1 MADLIPVLLLPI
13 CLFIY
18 VLDICLLALYGFHS
32 LLQTLLFT
40 RYRLS
45 QAKRQVTQPLTVATP
60 SATPSASLSLGQSL
74 DSGARFG
81 AAASSTD
88 ATPAVTIQ
96 LPIYNERH
104 VAQRLIK
111 AVAAMDWPN
120 HKLQIQVLDDST
132 DDTTLQIQET
142 VAELLTTCNI
152 AIEHHHRRDRTGYKA
167 GALHQGLTTAT
178 GEFVA
183 IFDADFIPQP
193 DFLQRTIPAFQDE
206 NVGCVQAR
214 WGHLN
219 PRTSLLTR
227 AQAIGIDGHF
237 VIEQQVRH
245 LTGAFLNFNGTAGI
259 WRQASL
265 DHAGGWQGDTLTEDL
280 DLSYRMQLKG
290 WRIAYLPEVVV
301 PAELPV
307 QLYALKRQQFRW
319 AKGSIQTAMK
329 LWRPLWRS
337 RQPLWRKCLA
347 SLHLTQYAVHPLM
360 LLNLL
365 LIWPVLQSQ
374 SNLLRLT
381 PLVTIAALGPPL
393 MYWITMGYQGM
404 GKLARIGRLGSL
416 LALGTGLSVNNSW
429 AVLQALLGIKSE
441 FKRTPKFA
449 VVNRTTSWQASSYVL
464 SGGWL
469 LWVEVLLGLYALYMI
484 SYSVTME
491 QWGMMPWLMLY
502 ASGYA
507 MVVGLTMVQSWQQR
521 RAIQQRQQEALTM
534 EKLSAAAENDYKPCH
549 K

>member
-32 LLQTLLFT
+32 LLQTLLFA
-40 RYRLS
+40 RYKLKQS
-45 QAKRQVTQPLTVATP
+45 KRHVTEPLAVV
-60 SATPSASLSLGQSL
+60 TPSASLSLGQSL
-74 DSGARFG
+74 EPGARFG
-81 AAASSTD
+81 AATSSAD
-88 ATPAVTIQ
+88 ATPTVTIQ

-142 VAELLTTCNI
+142 VAELLATRNI
-152 AIEHHHRRDRTGYKA
+152 VIEHHHRRDRTGYKA

-183 IFDADFIPQP
+183 IFDADFIPLP
-193 DFLQRTIPAFQDE
+193 DFLQRTIPAFQDD

-227 AQAIGIDGHF
+227 AQAVGIDGHF

-259 WRQASL
+259 WRLASL

-290 WRIAYLPEVVV
+290 WRIAYLPEVMV

-319 AKGSIQTAMK
+319 AKGSIQTAIK
-329 LWRPLWRS
+329 LWKPLWRS
-337 RQPLWRKCLA
+337 HQPLWRKLLA

-365 LIWPVLQSQ
+365 LIWPVLQSE
-374 SNLLRLT
+374 SSLLRLT
-381 PLVTIAALGPPL
+381 PLVTVAALGPPM
-393 MYWITMGYQGM
+393 MYWITMGAQGISWP
-404 GKLARIGRLGSL
+404 ARLGRLGSL

-429 AVLQALLGIKSE
+429 AVLQAIFGVESP
-441 FKRTPKFA
+441 FQRTPKFA
-449 VVNRTTSWQASSYVL
+449 VVNRSATWQASSYVL

-469 LWVEVLLGLYALYMI
+469 TWVEVLLGLYAGWLVSHSI
-484 SYSVTME
+484 TME

-507 MVVGLTMVQSWQQR
+507 MVVGVTVIQSWQQQ
-521 RAIQQRQQEALTM
+521 RAIKRS
-534 EKLSAAAENDYKPCH
+534 KL
-549 K
+549 

>member
-32 LLQTLLFT
+32 LLQTLLFG
-40 RYRLS
+40 RYKLS
-45 QAKRQVTQPLTVATP
+45 QPLQHVTQPLAV
-60 SATPSASLSLGQSL
+60 ATPSASLSLGQPLEPASRL
-74 DSGARFG
+74 R
-81 AAASSTD
+81 AAAPSAD

-111 AVAAMDWPN
+111 AVAAMDWPGN
-120 HKLQIQVLDDST
+120 KLQIQVLDDST

-142 VAELLTTCNI
+142 LAELRAADLSANVQI
-152 AIEHHHRRDRTGYKA
+152 NHLHRRDRRGYKA
-167 GALHQGLTTAT
+167 GALHQGLATAT
-178 GEFVA
+178 GEFIA

-193 DFLQRTIPAFQDE
+193 DFLRRTIPAFNDT
-206 NVGCVQAR
+206 NTGCVQAR

-219 PRTSLLTR
+219 PNTSLLTR

-259 WRQASL
+259 WRRASL

-280 DLSYRMQLKG
+280 DLSYRLQLKG

-319 AKGSIQTAMK
+319 AKGSIQTALK

-337 RQPLWRKCLA
+337 RQPLWRKLLA

-365 LIWPVLQSQ
+365 LIWPVLMTQS
-374 SNLLRLT
+374 SLLSLT
-381 PLVTIAALGPPL
+381 PVVTVAAIGPPL
-393 MYWITMGYQGM
+393 MYWVTMGYQGISWSSR
-404 GKLARIGRLGSL
+404 LGRLGSL

-429 AVLQALLGIKSE
+429 AVLQAIFGIESE

-449 VVNRTTSWQASSYVL
+449 VVNRSTAWQASSYVL

-469 LWVEVLLGLYALYMI
+469 LWVEVLLGLYALYMV
-484 SYSVTME
+484 SYSITMQ
-491 QWGMMPWLMLY
+491 QWGMMPWLLLY

-507 MVVGLTMVQSWQQR
+507 MVVGLTMVQRWQQR
-521 RAIQQRQQEALTM
+521 RAVKQQSL
-534 EKLSAAAENDYKPCH
+534 H
-549 K
+549 

>member
-1 MADLIPVLLLPI
+1 MADLIPVLLLQV

-18 VLDICLLALYGFHS
+18 ILDICLLALYGFHS
-32 LLQTLLFT
+32 LLQALIFL
-40 RYRLS
+40 RYKLS
-45 QAKRQVTQPLTVATP
+45 QRSRQVAHSQSVANT
-60 SATPSASLSLGQSL
+60 SGSLSVGQAL
-74 DSGARFG
+74 DVISHLG
-81 AAASSTD
+81 AAAPPADT
-88 ATPAVTIQ
+88 TPSVTVQ

-111 AVAAMDWPN
+111 AVATLDWPA

-132 DDTTLQIQET
+132 DDTTLHIQET
-142 VAELLTTCNI
+142 LAELQATGNLV
-152 AIEHHHRRDRTGYKA
+152 IEHHHRRDRTGYKA
-167 GALHQGLTTAT
+167 GALHQGLATAT

-183 IFDADFIPQP
+183 IFDADFIPQS
-193 DFLQRTIPAFQDE
+193 DFLQRTIPAFQDS

-219 PRTSLLTR
+219 PKTSLLTR
-227 AQAIGIDGHF
+227 AQAVGIDGHF

-259 WRQASL
+259 WRRSSL

-280 DLSYRMQLKG
+280 DLSYRLQLKG
-290 WRIAYLPEVVV
+290 WRIAYLPDVIV

-319 AKGSIQTAMK
+319 AKGSIQTALK

-337 RQPLWRKCLA
+337 RQPLWRKLLA

-365 LIWPVLQSQ
+365 LIWPVLLTQS
-374 SNLLRLT
+374 SLLSLT
-381 PLVTIAALGPPL
+381 PLVTVAAIGPPM
-393 MYWITMGYQGM
+393 MYWITMGYQGVSWT
-404 GKLARIGRLGSL
+404 ARLGSLGSL

-429 AVLQALLGIKSE
+429 AVLQALLGIESE
-441 FKRTPKFA
+441 FQRTPKFA
-449 VVNRTTSWQASSYVL
+449 VINRSTTWQASSYVL

-469 LWVEVLLGLYALYMI
+469 TWVEVLLGLYASWLVV
-484 SYSVTME
+484 YSIIME

-507 MVVGLTMVQSWQQR
+507 MVVGLTSIQSWQQR
-521 RAIQQRQQEALTM
+521 FALKRYETKTSTTL
-534 EKLSAAAENDYKPCH
+534 ETTSLSRE
-549 K
+549 